1 MKYGAF
7 VGWGIVLY
15 SVMFLVHS
23 VLVEYGMSIGT
34 LPRVLALL
42 ALITTATIAG
52 RSLRFTTWR
61 DILPYSFSWLVVV
74 VAIDVLVSVPFT
86 GWNIFAD
93 PNVWVG
99 YALVVLVPL
108 FSPYTRGRAF
118 GVTHS

>member
-1 MKYGAF
+1 MKYGAY
-7 VGWGIVLY
+7 VGWGVVLY
-15 SVMFLVHS
+15 AVMFLVHS

-42 ALITTATIAG
+42 ALIITATIAG

-61 DILPYSFSWLVVV
+61 DILPYSLSWLVVIA
-74 VAIDVLVSVPFT
+74 AIDALISFPFT
-86 GWNIFAD
+86 GWSVFTD

-108 FSPYTRGRAF
+108 FSPYTRRIAAAPA
-118 GVTHS
+118 HY